1 MENGWTERIEEL
13 EAEVAK
19 LAAEWDA
26 DRRREYGYSQQTV
39 DALTVERDKLE
50 ADNAK
55 LRAAASN
62 LIADVQRRYPGEELR
77 CPYMIALDKALRGGE

>member
-1 MENGWTERIEEL
+1 MRIDEALNVSRIAVL
-13 EAEVAK
+13 EKEGA
-19 LAAEWDA
+19 
-26 DRRREYGYSQQTV
+26 TC
-39 DALTVERDKLE
+39 
-50 ADNAK
+50 NAK

>member
-1 MENGWTERIEEL
+1 MVSIYGPRDSKFDPIVREKEARIAALGAER
-13 EAEVAK
+13 
-19 LAAEWDA
+19 
-26 DRRREYGYSQQTV
+26 
-39 DALTVERDKLE
+39 DALL

-77 CPYMIALDKALRGGE
+77 CPYMIALDKALRGGEVENEI